1 MVAIEPS
8 TFVDLR
14 DRTKAFFEQQL
25 KDSKT
30 VNGVSVSSHLQAA
43 IKMDMANG
51 MTEEQAH
58 EKWKVKRESIVDTPD
73 NDVIYIYRLYQNL
86 MDCRTYG
93 INGINPLN
101 LHDIECYE
109 RRYGRI
115 DEPTLK
121 ILKELDEIYY
131 KLKD

>member
-1 MVAIEPS
+1 MVAIGHYI
-8 TFVDLR
+8 FVDLR
-14 DRTKAFFEQQL
+14 DRTKQFFEQQIT
-25 KDSKT
+25 DSRT
-30 VNGVSVSSHLQAA
+30 VNGSSVSAHLRAA
-43 IKMDMANG
+43 IKQDIANG
-51 MTEEQAH
+51 MSEDAAH
-58 EKWKVKRESIVDTPD
+58 EKWKVKRQSIADTPD

-93 INGINPLN
+93 MNGINPLN

-121 ILKELDEIYY
+121 ILKELDELYY

>member
-1 MVAIEPS
+1 
-8 TFVDLR
+8 
-14 DRTKAFFEQQL
+14 
-25 KDSKT
+25 
-30 VNGVSVSSHLQAA
+30 
-43 IKMDMANG
+43 
-51 MTEEQAH
+51 
-58 EKWKVKRESIVDTPD
+58 
-73 NDVIYIYRLYQNL
+73 

-121 ILKELDEIYY
+121 ILKELDELYY